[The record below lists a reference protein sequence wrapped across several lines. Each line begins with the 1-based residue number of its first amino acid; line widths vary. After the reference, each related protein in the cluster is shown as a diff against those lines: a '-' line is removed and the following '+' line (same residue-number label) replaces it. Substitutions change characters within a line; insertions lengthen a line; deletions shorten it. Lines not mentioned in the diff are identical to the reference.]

1 VNLFSH
7 SDQQYQWQTSVL
19 TGSSPTGWAGRAAD
33 IVSSQNAS
41 NFPTFFSVA
50 GNSIMEKRA
59 TTQQV
64 ALASGQ
70 TLDLTGCSTSATNQ
84 IRLAAFQSLVTM
96 STGVRLARVRQQ
108 RNGR

>member
-1 VNLFSH
+1 VANFS
-7 SDQQYQWQTSVL
+7 SDRVKSNRLGGARCGHRLL
-19 TGSSPTGWAGRAAD
+19 TERFEFPDVFLVAD
-33 IVSSQNAS
+33 
-41 NFPTFFSVA
+41 
-50 GNSIMEKRA
+50 NSIMEKRA